1 MGNLELSPRRILLD
15 DAGLLGIDKP
25 AGLVVHQTL
34 DPGRDHLVA
43 AVTRF
48 LAARDGQQGRRP
60 EGHLALMHR
69 LDAPT
74 SGVVL
79 FSRQQSLDAPLSAA
93 FASREMD
100 KEYLAIVRERPDAP
114 FPDGA
119 VLRRDYLAPG
129 KGPGGRTL
137 VVNSGGQPA
146 ETTLCALHRT
156 GDLVLV
162 RAQPRTGRTHQI
174 RVHLAALGFPIVG
187 DALYG
192 GNEANAKRLMLHAF
206 RLGLGHPLDG
216 KRLSI
221 CAPLPRAFTTRFPA
235 AVADPSLAKHSEFPR
250 S

>member
-1 MGNLELSPRRILLD
+1 MDE
-15 DAGLLGIDKP
+15 AGLLGIDKP

-43 AVTRF
+43 AAARF
-48 LAARDGQQGRRP
+48 LRARDGQ
-60 EGHLALMHR
+60 EGHLALLHR

-74 SGVVL
+74 SGVVI
-79 FSRQQSLDAPLSAA
+79 FSRQPALDAPLSAA
-93 FASREMD
+93 FASREVD
-100 KEYLAIVRERPDAP
+100 KAYLAIVRERPGAR

-146 ETTLCALHRT
+146 ETTLSALHRS
-156 GDLVLV
+156 GEFVLV

-192 GNEANAKRLMLHAF
+192 GTELNAKRLMLHAF
-206 RLGLGHPLDG
+206 RLGLRHPLDG
-216 KRLSI
+216 KPVSI
-221 CAPLPRAFTTRFPA
+221 CAPLPRAFTTRFPEA
-235 AVADPSLAKHSEFPR
+235 AVDPSLARHPELPR
-250 S
+250 P